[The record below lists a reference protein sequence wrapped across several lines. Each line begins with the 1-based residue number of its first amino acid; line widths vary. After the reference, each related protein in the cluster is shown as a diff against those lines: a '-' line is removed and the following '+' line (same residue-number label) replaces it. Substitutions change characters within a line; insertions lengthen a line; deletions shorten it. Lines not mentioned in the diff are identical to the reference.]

1 MSLHQ
6 FLLAL
11 RARWAAFALVLAATV
26 LTATVVSLV
35 LPKTYVATGSV
46 LVDAKD
52 EQSLGNTAVPV
63 RLQAGYMQTQADIIA
78 SRKVALKVVSD
89 LKLAQSSE
97 ARKEFERQ
105 HDGGSIEDWLVAM
118 LLQHLK
124 VDTSQSSLLQTQS
137 SVIQIAYSAP
147 DPRFAADIANG
158 FAKAYIDTALELRT
172 EPSRE
177 AAAWFNEQMKELR
190 ANLEQAQARLSAEE
204 KTKGIVATDERYDVE
219 NARLAELSTQ
229 AVQAQ
234 SQTYDAM
241 TRWQQARDLLAKGG
255 SPEALQAVQANP
267 LVQSIKT
274 DLLRSEARAQ
284 EQSTQLGPDHPQYR
298 RQAAESQILREK
310 LRDEMNSVIRGLEN
324 AARQSEQRGQALQS
338 ASAGQRQRVLG
349 LKESR
354 SEVAILTR
362 DVESAQRTYDSALQR
377 YVVNNVDSRARQTN
391 ISVLN
396 PAVAPLLP
404 ARPRLRLN
412 VLLSL
417 IAGTMLG
424 MGIVYLL
431 EMFDRRVRSRA
442 DLVSELN
449 APLLVV
455 LNRWQPPGERRFLG
469 PVSGSVAALPK
480 PG

>member
-118 LLQHLK
+118 LLQQLK

-190 ANLEQAQARLSAEE
+190 ANLEQAQARLTAEE
-204 KTKGIVATDERYDVE
+204 KTKGIVATDERYDVD

-229 AVQAQ
+229 VVQAQ

-284 EQSTQLGPDHPQYR
+284 EQSTQLGPNHPQYR
-298 RQAAESQILREK
+298 RQAAESRDPARKAPE
-310 LRDEMNSVIRGLEN
+310 RDE
-324 AARQSEQRGQALQS
+324 QRHPRPRECGAPERA
-338 ASAGQRQRVLG
+338 ASAGAAKCIG
-349 LKESR
+349 G
-354 SEVAILTR
+354 AAPTG
-362 DVESAQRTYDSALQR
+362 A
-377 YVVNNVDSRARQTN
+377 RAE
-391 ISVLN
+391 
-396 PAVAPLLP
+396 
-404 ARPRLRLN
+404 
-412 VLLSL
+412 
-417 IAGTMLG
+417 
-424 MGIVYLL
+424 GI
-431 EMFDRRVRSRA
+431 
-442 DLVSELN
+442 
-449 APLLVV
+449 P
-455 LNRWQPPGERRFLG
+455 
-469 PVSGSVAALPK
+469 
-480 PG
+480 